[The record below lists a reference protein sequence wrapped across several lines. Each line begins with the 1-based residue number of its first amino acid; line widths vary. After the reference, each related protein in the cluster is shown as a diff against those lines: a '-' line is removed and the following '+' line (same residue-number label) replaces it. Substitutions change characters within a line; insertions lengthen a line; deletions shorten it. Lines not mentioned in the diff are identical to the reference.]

1 MLYKVLA
8 DLIVVIHFA
17 WILFMLWGFFLT
29 MCGFISVY
37 VLRREKDRWRI
48 FFDRWVFRTIH
59 MGGILYVAI
68 MTLLGIACPLTIME
82 NGLREHYNPDLTYHG
97 SFVVHYI
104 EKIVYPEANFLFFLI
119 PTIVI
124 AVFSIVMFIL
134 RPPAKI
140 KCLFRGR

>member
-29 MCGFISVY
+29 MCGFISAY
-37 VLRREKDRWRI
+37 VLRRKKDRWRI

>member
-1 MLYKVLA
+1 
-8 DLIVVIHFA
+8 
-17 WILFMLWGFFLT
+17 
-29 MCGFISVY
+29 
-37 VLRREKDRWRI
+37 
-48 FFDRWVFRTIH
+48 
-59 MGGILYVAI
+59 MGGILYVTI
-68 MTLLGIACPLTIME
+68 MTILGIACPLTIME

-119 PTIVI
+119 PTLVI
-124 AVFSIVMFIL
+124 AVFSIVMFII